1 MAADILRRVGWALI
15 VVGLLDIGFM
25 VYCIMNNLSYSSSLN
40 IFAVIAGIFLLR
52 QSMKTASIV
61 SFFAAF
67 MLAGLGLAAG
77 LFPLL
82 MPFDLLA
89 TQFRLNPISS
99 ILTVVVAVIFLVFAY
114 WVYRSLTSQVVMEAR
129 RAAGANAKK
138 PVLAFIVGFALA
150 IGLFGVMA
158 VVTKGPSA
166 ENAISKAKA
175 LTGPGYKYY
184 VTSMHWS
191 GNSGSATVTAYSS
204 TEIREVKVKW

>member
-1 MAADILRRVGWALI
+1 
-15 VVGLLDIGFM
+15 
-25 VYCIMNNLSYSSSLN
+25 
-40 IFAVIAGIFLLR
+40 
-52 QSMKTASIV
+52 
-61 SFFAAF
+61 
-67 MLAGLGLAAG
+67 
-77 LFPLL
+77 
-82 MPFDLLA
+82 
-89 TQFRLNPISS
+89 
-99 ILTVVVAVIFLVFAY
+99 
-114 WVYRSLTSQVVMEAR
+114 MEAR